1 MQRQLED
8 FKSWGVMGDWE
19 NRWLTMGTVPTTIAC
34 ILSVLSVDRDYEVR
48 QLEVF
53 LEMVKKG
60 RPASIFVQ
68 FAIVNVGT
76 DLGMIYRELRP
87 VYWSPSTGTAL
98 AEAELEY
105 KEDHQ
110 STAVYVKFPLS
121 DLG

>member
-1 MQRQLED
+1 MPQ
-8 FKSWGVMGDWE
+8 
-19 NRWLTMGTVPTTIAC
+19 
-34 ILSVLSVDRDYEVR
+34 
-48 QLEVF
+48 F
-53 LEMVKKG
+53 LFSL
-60 RPASIFVQ
+60 RFWAL
-68 FAIVNVGT
+68 GT